1 MESLEDDNEDIFM
14 KSIHDRYAARP
25 DNLNDKCLAYFAVNY
40 DTVNNNE
47 ESSMLDVE
55 NDPDNNSEEHGDE
68 EGDGHTTN
76 RQNEMITLKDGLG
89 KMRKRKQESILRT
102 KRYNISKEC
111 EKYFHGQLLLYYPWC
126 SECELKNG
134 FSTYEEHYESIKDV
148 VDHNVRHFKQHSKYI
163 ENAFEELAE
172 NGPPE
177 SVWDAVAPTIE
188 EDNVAARNEGFYA
201 VQNLEEEDLAE
212 HNHMM
217 LESRDENSDTVL
229 NKSVLSV
236 LYPKEA

>member
-1 MESLEDDNEDIFM
+1 MR
-14 KSIHDRYAARP
+14 IHFKNKKIQY
-25 DNLNDKCLAYFAVNY
+25 
-40 DTVNNNE
+40 
-47 ESSMLDVE
+47 
-55 NDPDNNSEEHGDE
+55 
-68 EGDGHTTN
+68 
-76 RQNEMITLKDGLG
+76 
-89 KMRKRKQESILRT
+89 KQGMH
-102 KRYNISKEC
+102 

-201 VQNLEEEDLAE
+201 VWNLEEEDLAE
-212 HNHMM
+212 HNQMM

-229 NKSVLSV
+229 NKSVLSI
-236 LYPKEA
+236 LYTKEAQKDIMTPAEY